1 MKFMRL
7 SVSFLVI
14 SLFIT
19 VPVFSQQSVP
29 ANPELLKAVDQ
40 LAAGKHDE
48 AIATLKQ
55 LLASDASETAF
66 FSLGT
71 AFMNKGNLDRA
82 AATFEDGLAQ
92 FPLSAR
98 LYNGAAISYER
109 QMNYLK
115 AIPLYRKAVA
125 LEPAIAYLGGGRY
138 DPEFNAIYIPV
149 VHDHRGV
156 NFCSGRLYV
165 DGEKMHFVV
174 YHVLSEWGLGNDD
187 SFESPFANIAEV
199 EVDRKKGEQYVDYGL
214 FTLLTNLS
222 GPRRRLATTDQSRID
237 LKFIFR
243 KTIAGYRG
251 KPWTKQDIK
260 FFFIDPDTGEQF
272 LKFLEGHD
280 INTFLRKK

>member
-1 MKFMRL
+1 MKPIRL
-7 SVSFLVI
+7 FP
-14 SLFIT
+14 SLFLIAAFAL
-19 VPVFSQQSVP
+19 PAFAQHAAP

-48 AIATLKQ
+48 AIETLKK

-66 FSLGT
+66 FTLGT
-71 AFMNKGNLDRA
+71 AFMHKGNLDRA
-82 AATFEDGLAQ
+82 AATFEDGIAQ

-98 LYNGAAISYER
+98 LYNGAAIAYER
-109 QMNYLK
+109 QVNFPK
-115 AIPLYRKAVA
+115 AIALYRKAVA
-125 LEPAIAYLGGGRY
+125 LEPTIAYIGGGRY
-138 DPEFNAIYIPV
+138 DPEFNAIYLPV

-187 SFESPFANIAEV
+187 SFETPYTNVTEI

-243 KTIAGYRG
+243 KPIAGYRG
-251 KPWTKQDIK
+251 KPWTKNDIK
-260 FFFIDPDTGEQF
+260 FFFIDPDVGEQF

-280 INTFLRKK
+280 VKTYLRK

>member
-1 MKFMRL
+1 MKLIRL
-7 SVSFLVI
+7 FAIVLLVSL
-14 SLFIT
+14 IT
-19 VPVFSQQSVP
+19 VPGIAQPAAP

-48 AIATLKQ
+48 AIETLKQ

-66 FSLGT
+66 FALGT
-71 AFMNKGNLDRA
+71 AFMNKGNFDRA
-82 AATFEDGLAQ
+82 AATFEDGVAQ

-98 LYNGAAISYER
+98 LYNGAGLAYER
-109 QMNYLK
+109 MVNFPK
-115 AIPLYRKAVA
+115 AIALYRKAVA
-125 LEPAIAYLGGGRY
+125 LEPTIAYIGGGRY
-138 DPEFNAIYIPV
+138 DPEFNAIYLPV

-165 DGEKMHFVV
+165 DGEGMHFVV
-174 YHVLSEWGLGNDD
+174 YHVLSEWGQGNDD
-187 SFESPFANIAEV
+187 SFETPYTNITEI

-222 GPRRRLATTDQSRID
+222 GPRRRLSTTDQSRID

-243 KTIAGYRG
+243 KPIAGYRG
-251 KPWTKQDIK
+251 KPWTKNDIK
-260 FFFIDPDTGEQF
+260 FFFIDPDVGEQF

-280 INTFLRKK
+280 IKVYLRK